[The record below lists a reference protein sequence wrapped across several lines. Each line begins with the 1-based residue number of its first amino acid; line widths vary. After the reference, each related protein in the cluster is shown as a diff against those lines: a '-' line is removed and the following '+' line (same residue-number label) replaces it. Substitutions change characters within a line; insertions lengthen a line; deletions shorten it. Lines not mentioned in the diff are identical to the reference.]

1 MSLSGLPPLP
11 NALSAIEILQ
21 QQLLAKQQSQ
31 EHMQIFQQNN
41 LTSFDSQR
49 SLTSSSSSSM
59 SRKTTTLDTK
69 LAILKSEMYSL
80 RQLDLSLLSQLWA
93 LNESIQEFRAVMQEQ
108 ETLSPHSPSNSDSN
122 INSDEETSE
131 DRNNNLLDKTS
142 PASNDRDFVSHE
154 NDFIED
160 MHKKLEKQIKRMNV
174 APPPVPDSPRPV

>member
-1 MSLSGLPPLP
+1 
-11 NALSAIEILQ
+11 
-21 QQLLAKQQSQ
+21 
-31 EHMQIFQQNN
+31 
-41 LTSFDSQR
+41 
-49 SLTSSSSSSM
+49 
-59 SRKTTTLDTK
+59 
-69 LAILKSEMYSL
+69 
-80 RQLDLSLLSQLWA
+80 LWA

-142 PASNDRDFVSHE
+142 PTTNDRDFVSPE

>member
-108 ETLSPHSPSNSDSN
+108 EMLSPHSPSNSDSN

-142 PASNDRDFVSHE
+142 PTSNDR
-154 NDFIED
+154 DFIED

>member
-69 LAILKSEMYSL
+69 LAILKSEMVIFFTIIQSL
-80 RQLDLSLLSQLWA
+80 SSHFIIKFII
-93 LNESIQEFRAVMQEQ
+93 SI
-108 ETLSPHSPSNSDSN
+108 
-122 INSDEETSE
+122 
-131 DRNNNLLDKTS
+131 
-142 PASNDRDFVSHE
+142 
-154 NDFIED
+154 
-160 MHKKLEKQIKRMNV
+160 
-174 APPPVPDSPRPV
+174 